1 VSGSGLD
8 RLSWLLYPLFF
19 ASGASSLIFENLWQR
34 KMTHVFGA
42 SAPSITVILTAFFF
56 GMALGSWWGGRLLD
70 RYQHRIPTLRF
81 YALTELWI
89 GVFGVSVPFLLS
101 GVDPLY
107 VALFSTADLPP
118 LFSVAYRFAM
128 CSAVALPAS
137 LGMGAT
143 IPVMSRLL
151 SEYGFGVGRSVSLAY
166 GVNTVGA
173 VLGCLATGFVLLPAL
188 GIQGSLFFASA
199 GNAAVIVAASALSAI
214 SRPAV
219 MDTPLPAAS
228 QSARPK
234 RRRLIALY
242 VAAGFLAIGFEV
254 EWMRMIA
261 IFTTNG
267 LTTFTLG
274 LSVYLT
280 GFSFGSLVV
289 YPLLE
294 RRLSGLAI
302 FLVSNL
308 GTALTCLVLLANAQ
322 GITNAVWTAVG
333 ASIQPDSATVLAVT
347 SVELANIAALILLP
361 TIFMGLAFPAVCQTM
376 TESRDRIAVDSG
388 FLYFAGNVGSTAG
401 AFVTGLLLVPALGLD
416 GTWGVLVAAS
426 AALALATLSL
436 AELEFARGLRVV
448 AVATAAVA
456 LFIGSEERPYLHYG
470 EGRIVKEGDAWRFVD
485 DEGRPR
491 PVLIVRNETG
501 QSATVTVRES
511 RYANPFQL
519 PERRIYIDDQAVAS
533 SGKYSLV
540 DQKMLAHLPL
550 LLHPHPETALTVGF
564 GSGGTSYS
572 MTTHGVRTD
581 VVEIEPEVVRS
592 ANLFDMQNRGV
603 LRSPLL
609 EVVLDDARNHLYV
622 TRKRYDVISSDVT
635 NLQYKQNGSLYTR
648 EFFQLCADRLTPG
661 GVMASWIPLGLFD
674 DEFATLLATFR
685 DVFPHATLWFF
696 DEMPTTFALLIGT
709 QGELEMDYERIRRG
723 FEIPAVREDLA
734 RILIF
739 HPLQLVYFLYLD
751 EDGYD
756 VIARG
761 APLHTDD
768 HPILEFRSQASYY
781 PAPRRYAEQLA
792 RLWSLKPRSVA
803 SRIRNL
809 PPSEREDLHRYERL
823 ARAWGGFWVSEQLG
837 ALISGNEAGL
847 RRWQLERLQ
856 EAAEAVPEYAPASR
870 RLRYFRKVHGFDEQ
884 APGPPGG

>member
-1 VSGSGLD
+1 V
-8 RLSWLLYPLFF
+8 LYPLFF

-107 VALFSTADLPP
+107 VALFSTTDPSP

-128 CSAVALPAS
+128 CTAVALPAS

-151 SEYGFGVGRSVSLAY
+151 SEHGFGVGRSVGLAY

-199 GNAAVIVAASALSAI
+199 GNAAVIVASFALSAI

-219 MDTPLPAAS
+219 MGTPLPAAS

-242 VAAGFLAIGFEV
+242 FAAGFLAIGFEV

-267 LTTFTLG
+267 LTTFTLS
-274 LSVYLT
+274 LSVYLM

-308 GTALTCLVLLANAQ
+308 GTALTCLVLLANAR
-322 GITNAVWTAVG
+322 GITKAIWAVVG
-333 ASIQPDSATVLAVT
+333 ASIQPDSATNLAVT

-361 TIFMGLAFPAVCQTM
+361 TIFMGLAFPAVCQTI

-388 FLYFAGNVGSTAG
+388 FLYFAGNMGSTAG
-401 AFVTGLLLVPALGLD
+401 AFATGLLLVPALGLD

-436 AELEFARGLRVV
+436 AEFQFARGLRVV

-470 EGRIVKEGDAWRFVD
+470 EEGRIVKEGDAWRFVD

-491 PVLIVRNETG
+491 RMMIIRNETG
-501 QSATVTVRES
+501 QSATVTVRE
-511 RYANPFQL
+511 RWYADPYRL
-519 PERRIYIDDQAVAS
+519 PDRRIYIDNQAVAA
-533 SGKYSLV
+533 SGKYSKV

-550 LLHPHPETALTVGF
+550 LLHPQPETALTVGF

-581 VVEIEPEVVRS
+581 VAEIEPEVVRS
-592 ANLFDMQNRGV
+592 AHLFEMQNHGV

-609 EVVLDDARNHLYV
+609 EVVLNDARNHLYV
-622 TRKRYDVISSDVT
+622 TRKRYDVISTDVT

-685 DVFPHATLWFF
+685 EVFPHATLWFF
-696 DEMPTTFALLIGT
+696 DQIPTSFAVVIGT
-709 QGELEMDYERIRRG
+709 ERELEMDYERIRRG

-734 RILIF
+734 RILVF
-739 HPLQLVYFLYLD
+739 HPLHLVHFLYLD

-756 VIARG
+756 EIAMG

-768 HPILEFRSQASYY
+768 HPILEFRSHVSYHA
-781 PAPRRYAEQLA
+781 APQRYREQLA
-792 RLWSLKPRSVA
+792 RVWSLKPRSVA

-837 ALISGNEAGL
+837 ALTSGNDAGH
-847 RRWQLERLQ
+847 RRRQLERLQ

-870 RLRYFRKVHGFDEQ
+870 RLRHFREVHGFDEQ
-884 APGPPGG
+884 APGSPGG